1 MSRCAKDSRTSL
13 LAPADTEVLFYGE
26 QQKLEIDTV
35 AWAVMDPHAAMNV
48 YRNPWTGVKAV
59 LLSVGCWNGHD

>member
-1 MSRCAKDSRTSL
+1 MKFKRMSRCAKDSRTSL

-48 YRNPWTGVKAV
+48 YRNP
-59 LLSVGCWNGHD
+59 